1 KGRPGMP
8 LPKSAPARAAKA
20 LRAEILVGPL
30 NDPNRLNG
38 AGMIVVSPP
47 WTLENKL
54 SALGTR
60 LGSVLGRQGKAGFR
74 VAWLIGPMPNRTLNN
89 RVASFPRRA
98 VGV

>member
-1 KGRPGMP
+1 VRR
-8 LPKSAPARAAKA
+8 LRAAKA

-54 SALGTR
+54 SAL
-60 LGSVLGRQGKAGFR
+60 VP
-74 VAWLIGPMPNRTLNN
+74 V
-89 RVASFPRRA
+89 
-98 VGV
+98 